1 MRDREKTWGY
11 SYFMKRVFSFILC
24 ALMSFLLTAVAYASP
39 LTGDN
44 GIGAWIVLMV
54 VAVIVLIGVI
64 ILLAKKNKE
73 K

>member
-1 MRDREKTWGY
+1 MTVEYNLPWG
-11 SYFMKRVFSFILC
+11 YFMKHILSMMLC
-24 ALMSFLLTAVAYASP
+24 LLLTMLLTTFAYASP

-44 GIGAWIVLMV
+44 GIGTWIVLMI
-54 VAVIVLIGVI
+54 VAVIVLIGVL

>member
-1 MRDREKTWGY
+1 
-11 SYFMKRVFSFILC
+11 MKRIFSVMLCLIL
-24 ALMSFLLTAVAYASP
+24 AMLLTTFAYASP

-44 GIGAWIVLMV
+44 GIGTWIVLMV

-64 ILLAKKNKE
+64 ILLKKNKD